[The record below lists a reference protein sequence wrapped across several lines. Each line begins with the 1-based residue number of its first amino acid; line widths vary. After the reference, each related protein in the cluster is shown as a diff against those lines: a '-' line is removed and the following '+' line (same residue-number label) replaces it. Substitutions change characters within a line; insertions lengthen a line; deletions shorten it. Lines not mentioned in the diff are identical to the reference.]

1 MKSTDK
7 VSVQKVG
14 GGTFRVN
21 AKSGRSAIT
30 GRYVTRVTAHRAAST
45 GRSAITG
52 RYVTKATAAR
62 HPNSSTSET
71 PTS

>member
-1 MKSTDK
+1 MKSTGKTKTTGKMKSTSK
-7 VSVQKVG
+7 VSVQKIG

-30 GRYVTRVTAHRAAST
+30 GRYVSKVTA
-45 GRSAITG
+45 
-52 RYVTKATAAR
+52 VR
-62 HPNSSTSET
+62 HPMS

>member
-1 MKSTDK
+1 MSHDRDTMKFERAGGPMKSTAK

-30 GRYVTRVTAHRAAST
+30 GRYVT
-45 GRSAITG
+45 
-52 RYVTKATAAR
+52 KATADG
-62 HPNSSTSET
+62 HPKSTTSET
-71 PTS
+71 PKR